1 MAPLKLGFV
10 SGLPR
15 PQSLSLNSRD
25 CRHVPLATLRRSYPN
40 SLAACREAMS
50 TLWHNAADAHALRVG
65 IGGTADMNGRV
76 ASANSVEFDPTE
88 TLAAKFCCDAQ
99 RGISYSGVLGSN
111 PRAERST

>member
-1 MAPLKLGFV
+1 MFNSLSRRRPQAHCEIDGAEVSWTRRALHQVRMAPLKLGFV

-50 TLWHNAADAHALRVG
+50 PPGTTLQIPTHRIYGWYWRYCGHEWTGRLG
-65 IGGTADMNGRV
+65 QLGRV
-76 ASANSVEFDPTE
+76 
-88 TLAAKFCCDAQ
+88 
-99 RGISYSGVLGSN
+99 
-111 PRAERST
+111 